1 MSIPQKL
8 FSAFRSDSTQGKVMR
23 NVVWAVTGK
32 VVTLLSTLLVGIL
45 VARYLGPEQYGLMNY
60 VISVV
65 ALFGVFSTFGMNEI
79 IIRDLARRDLP
90 RGVIMG
96 TAFRLRLALAGVTV
110 LAIVVYLLLS
120 GEDRATC
127 VMIFVYSSSLFFTCS
142 EVIRHYFTSIVEN
155 KYVVLS
161 EIFRT
166 LVGAGV
172 KVVLL
177 LLHAPLWAFIVALA
191 FDAFLLAGGYVMAYR
206 KRVGPPRDWS
216 FSWAFGRRLLATSFP
231 VLISS
236 AAVIVYQRIDQVM
249 ISHMLDNE
257 QLGYFSTAASFVGL
271 AAFIPSI
278 MVQTVSPILV
288 RCRKE
293 SEQRYRQMAQR
304 AMNLTTWSTLLV
316 SCVISLLSFYIIRYT
331 YGTAYLAA
339 VPAMHIL
346 AFKAVGLA
354 LTDTGGQL
362 TIIEN
367 IHQVAFLRN
376 LMSCVVCVVCNYFFL
391 PRWGIEGSAWAT
403 IVTVMFTGGLA
414 NLFIPRYHHIFRMQM
429 RAIFLGWKDL
439 YKLKSYIP

>member
-1 MSIPQKL
+1 MSFPRKL
-8 FSAFRSDSTQGKVMR
+8 LSAFCSDSTQGKVMR

-32 VVTLLSTLLVGIL
+32 VVTLLSTLFVGIL

-60 VISVV
+60 VISLV

-79 IIRDLARRDLP
+79 TIRELARKDLP
-90 RGVIMG
+90 REVILG
-96 TAFRLRLALAGVTV
+96 TAFRLRLALAAVTV
-110 LAIVVYLLLS
+110 LAIAVYLFFS
-120 GEDRATC
+120 GQGGETC
-127 VMIFVYSSSLFFTCS
+127 VMILVYSSSLFFTCS

-155 KYVVLS
+155 EYVVLS

-166 LVGAGV
+166 LAGAGV
-172 KVVLL
+172 KIVLL

-191 FDAFLLAGGYVMAYR
+191 FDAFLLASGYAVAYR
-206 KRVGPPRDWS
+206 KRVGPFRAWS
-216 FSWAFGRRLLATSFP
+216 FDWTFGRHLLATSFP

-278 MVQTVSPILV
+278 MVQTVAPILV

-293 SEQRYRQMAQR
+293 SEERYRQMAQR

-316 SCVISLLSFYIIRYT
+316 SCVISLFSYYIIRYT

-339 VPAMHIL
+339 VPVMHIL

-367 IHQVAFLRN
+367 IHQVAFVRN
-376 LMSCVVCVVCNYFFL
+376 LMSCVVCVLCNYFFL

-403 IVTVMFTGGLA
+403 IITVMFTGGLA
-414 NLFIPRYHHIFRMQM
+414 NLFIPRYHHIFRMQI
-429 RAIFLGWKDL
+429 RALCLGWKDL
-439 YKLKSYIP
+439 YKLKSHIR